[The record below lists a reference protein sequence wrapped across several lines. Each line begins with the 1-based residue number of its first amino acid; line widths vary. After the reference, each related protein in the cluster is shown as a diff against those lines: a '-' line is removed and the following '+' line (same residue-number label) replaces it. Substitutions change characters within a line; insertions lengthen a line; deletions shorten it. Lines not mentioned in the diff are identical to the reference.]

1 MPHQKLKKVFSN
13 QAFIKILG
21 TITLFLTLTPFFKSS
36 AQVMFLPESTST
48 SFSVSPS
55 TIINSSPSTSSLGE
69 FSLPLVHTLPQF
81 ESLEPTPEPIS
92 FQLYLLF
99 SFFFAD
105 FIANALVLSLGYLIL
120 KKIELIKSWRFLKYI
135 FFVTIGGGLVN
146 LIVIFLLNFGSPWW
160 SIILAERKFWLGLT
174 IPFGVYNYWLSRR
187 IFNLNKKQAF
197 FIGLITGISNLFPR
211 LSFTLLFQFLV
222 NLIIPPRGELIL

>member
-1 MPHQKLKKVFSN
+1 MPHQKLKRVLSA

-21 TITLFLTLTPFFKSS
+21 TLTLFLILTPFFKSS
-36 AQVMFLPESTST
+36 AQVMFLPKSTST

-55 TIINSSPSTSSLGE
+55 TILGE
-69 FSLPLVHTLPQF
+69 FPSPLVHTLPQF

-146 LIVIFLLNFGSPWW
+146 LIVIFLLNLGSPWW